1 MTAMPREK
9 IELDIQQ
16 VEDLAAQGLTFEQ
29 IATCLGISDKTI
41 YRRKGESSE
50 VSEAIKRGRE
60 RGVAFAASQLQNMIA
75 QGNLGAV
82 IFYLKTKGGWTEKQI
97 IETKDTTDEKEVA
110 KTLTTAELLELAKAK
125 R

>member
-1 MTAMPREK
+1 MPREK
-9 IELDIQQ
+9 IKLDLQQ

-60 RGVAFAASQLQNMIA
+60 RGVALAASQLQNLIA
-75 QGNLGAV
+75 HGNLGAV
-82 IFYLKTKGGWTEKQI
+82 IFYLKAKGGWTEKQV
-97 IETKDTTDEKEVA
+97 IEQKNVTDEKEVA
-110 KTLTTAELLELAKAK
+110 RTLTTEQLLEIARGKK
-125 R
+125 

>member
-1 MTAMPREK
+1 MPREK
-9 IELDIQQ
+9 IELDLQK

-60 RGVAFAASQLQNMIA
+60 RGVALAASQLQNLIA

-82 IFYLKTKGGWTEKQI
+82 IFYLKAKGGWTEKQV
-97 IETKDTTDEKEVA
+97 IEQKNVTDEKEVA
-110 KTLTTAELLELAKAK
+110 RTLTTEQLLEIARGKK
-125 R
+125 

>member
-1 MTAMPREK
+1 MPREK
-9 IELDIQQ
+9 IELDLQQ

-29 IATCLGISDKTI
+29 IATCLGVSDKTI

-97 IETKDTTDEKEVA
+97 IETKDTTDEKDVA

-125 R
+125 K

>member
-1 MTAMPREK
+1 MPREK
-9 IELDIQQ
+9 IELDLQQ

-41 YRRKGESSE
+41 YRRKSESTE

-60 RGVAFAASQLQNMIA
+60 RGVALAASQLQNLIA

-82 IFYLKTKGGWTEKQI
+82 IFYLKAKGGWSEKQI
-97 IETKDTTDEKEVA
+97 IETKDTTDEKDVA

-125 R
+125 K